1 MYEVELTIKNLN
13 PNEESEFN
21 NAAQEFVEE
30 LQGITDLEVD
40 AKEKRVDNTRG
51 FITLLTG
58 IVVKAIELGVIA
70 GIYTLAKDLYDN
82 YHNAEVELNFKNGNS
97 ITLKNLTYEE
107 AVKLIEEHSKSD
119 K

>member
-13 PNEESEFN
+13 PTKENQFN

-30 LQGITDLEVD
+30 LQGVSELDVNT
-40 AKEKRVDNTRG
+40 KEKKIDNTRG
-51 FITLLTG
+51 AITLLTG

-70 GIYTLAKDLYDN
+70 GIYTLAKDLYDK

-97 ITLKNLTYEE
+97 ITLTNLTYDE
-107 AVKLIEEHSKSD
+107 AVKLIEKHSEK